1 MGIRTK
7 SKRINRKSYKGVRNK
22 SIKYKKARKSSKVRK
37 ASKASKVRKSKKRK
51 QKGKGY
57 TFGFINNLGKE
68 PSLVKY
74 GMEYSPV
81 YPGSKLSGSNNNSCE
96 VKFVKNMNS
105 CIK

>member
-1 MGIRTK
+1 MGIITK
-7 SKRINRKSYKGVRNK
+7 SKRINRKYSKNK
-22 SIKYKKARKSSKVRK
+22 KYSKV
-37 ASKASKVRKSKKRK
+37 SKNKKSKKRKQKQKRK

-57 TFGFINNLGKE
+57 TFGFTNNLGKE
-68 PSLVKY
+68 PALVKY